1 MYRNGI
7 YIAFDGGGNTD
18 IESGDKNIYR
28 LMQA

>member
-18 IESGDKNIYR
+18 PTTGDIKYYN
-28 LMQA
+28 LMKA